1 MLVSLITTG
10 GYVNKLDI
18 VTNSNDEGH
27 SGLATYPLLLKVGD
41 AYGHHRCMRNHITR
55 RMLQESPPTKKG
67 GHSNFIWNPNELTT
81 TLQHKGERGRTY
93 G

>member
-41 AYGHHRCMRNHITR
+41 AYEHH
-55 RMLQESPPTKKG
+55 
-67 GHSNFIWNPNELTT
+67 
-81 TLQHKGERGRTY
+81 
-93 G
+93 

>member
-1 MLVSLITTG
+1 MNAQPYNKKNVAGIT
-10 GYVNKLDI
+10 
-18 VTNSNDEGH
+18 
-27 SGLATYPLLLKVGD
+27 
-41 AYGHHRCMRNHITR
+41 
-55 RMLQESPPTKKG
+55 PPTKKG